1 MKTLTFLKR
10 CLFTSLFVLGSLKG
24 FSQPSKTPVD
34 PAKQFTP
41 AELQADLKLMR
52 TILDESHPGF
62 YRYTPKARFDVLFDS
77 IGKTLNRPLTQQEFY
92 VAATPIIAAIK
103 DGHLKYMPHVRPH
116 WQYYY
121 NLDKL
126 FPLELY
132 FTNRQAHLVH
142 NNAGSN
148 DIPLGAEIVA
158 INDQPVSELIQKL
171 LPLVFFSDGNSQAVK
186 YQSLDKFFPFYYG
199 TYIGAAAT
207 YKIAYRPK
215 NEATIRT
222 TQVPAITLATIQK
235 REKEREKPKQLP
247 IRLEYKDSSTALLTI
262 DRFEIYKPEM
272 DVKKFFRDTF
282 WQINAKNIQHLIIDV
297 RGNEGGVDRWGALL
311 YSYLTDKPF
320 RYYDYIKVAQKKKF
334 NFAEHIAWVPK
345 IFPFYRQF
353 LISKTKDGGYAFRF
367 KRTLREQKPQWQPFK
382 GDVYILTDGYSFS
395 VTSEFAAIAHHNKRA
410 TFVGRE
416 TGGGYYGN
424 SSGFFV
430 VAVLPH
436 TGIELAVPQW
446 GYHMAVSGYP
456 YPDRGVLPDYPVT
469 PTIDDLLQNRDAEL
483 AFTLD
488 LIRKKKAASASSL
501 RQNPKKTTSN

>member
-1 MKTLTFLKR
+1 M
-10 CLFTSLFVLGSLKG
+10 
-24 FSQPSKTPVD
+24 SQPAKTPID

-77 IGKTLNRPLTQQEFY
+77 IGQTLNQPMTQQQFY

-103 DGHLKYMPHVRPH
+103 DGHIKYMPHVRPH

-132 FTNRQAHLVH
+132 FTPTQAHLVH
-142 NNAGSN
+142 NNAGTN
-148 DIPLGAEIVA
+148 NIPLGAEILA
-158 INDQPVSELIQKL
+158 INNQPISELIQEL
-171 LPLVFFSDGNSQAVK
+171 LPTVYFADGNSQAIK
-186 YQSLDKFFPFYYG
+186 YQSLNKFFPFYYG
-199 TYIGAAAT
+199 TYVGASAT
-207 YKIAYRPK
+207 YNIAYRPK
-215 NEATIRT
+215 NETAIKIA
-222 TQVPAITLATIQK
+222 QVPAINLATIQK
-235 REKEREKPKQLP
+235 REKETEKPKQLP
-247 IRLEYKDSSTALLTI
+247 IRLEYKDNSTALLTI
-262 DRFEIYKPEM
+262 DHFNIYKNEM
-272 DVKKFFRDTF
+272 DVEKYLKDTF
-282 WQINAKNIQHLIIDV
+282 WQINAKNIQHLVIDV

-311 YSYLTDKPF
+311 YSYLTQKPF
-320 RYYDYIKVAQKKKF
+320 RYYDQLKVAQKKKF
-334 NFAEHIAWVPK
+334 SFAEHIAWVPK
-345 IFPFYRQF
+345 YFPVYRRF
-353 LISKTKDGGYAFRF
+353 LLTKTKDGGYTFRF
-367 KRTLREQKPQWQPFK
+367 KRTLKEQKPQSHPFK

-395 VTSEFAAIAHHNKRA
+395 VITEFAAIAHHHKRA

-424 SSGFFV
+424 TSGFFV

-456 YPDRGVLPDYPVT
+456 YSDRGVLPDYPIT
-469 PTIDDLLQNRDAEL
+469 PTIDDVLQKRDAEL

-488 LIRKKKAASASSL
+488 LIRKKKAAASNFQSA
-501 RQNPKKTTSN
+501 PKKTVSN